1 MLKVLIPKSDT
12 ILELFS
18 LIVTTV
24 FWLFAAYSATTIPF
38 GSIIHLTA
46 SGDLK
51 RTKPSAGALVWH
63 LRKALYVMLYIADDA
78 IL

>member
-1 MLKVLIPKSDT
+1 MVNNLVFT
-12 ILELFS
+12 
-18 LIVTTV
+18 LIVTAV

-51 RTKPSAGALVWH
+51 RTKPSAGALV
-63 LRKALYVMLYIADDA
+63 
-78 IL
+78 